1 MRLLIKKEMLRQL
14 LSIIGLI
21 TGFVIGGNIG
31 IIISL
36 ISLILLQMYG
46 KDSVWRILFLG
57 LLFQNAFQQTAN
69 GTSFYQ
75 IISYF
80 DELIELVCLLFVFV
94 DLKRK
99 MLLSVPGEKTILIG
113 YLGYLLIEILSTIN
127 YGGTAA
133 TLALMDAFV
142 SAKFIVFTIAGMRLA
157 DKYKET
163 LEDKI
168 VSMNKT
174 CEAVAIV
181 LFVIMV
187 HDLLLSPFFERQDF
201 RIFTYSIKL
210 CFQHPTYLAAACM
223 MCIVTMILGMR
234 YGLNNLRYIILLSV
248 VTIFTFRNKA
258 IAGIF
263 VVLIIYF
270 VYVRKKLPIRKAILI
285 VAFFVVGYIGS
296 ESFNM
301 YFTAGNHIPIRLKL
315 ISDGIN
321 IAKEYFPLGAGLATF
336 GTTVAFDSKSSF
348 YRNLGYLSGYYE
360 GQAVGDTFWAGIF
373 AEAGIFGALMFIV
386 VVGTMLYQSFKRI
399 KVKKYNGWC
408 MISIIAYAIIASTA
422 ESAFF
427 NPAVAMIFIIYGIAT
442 VC

>member
-14 LSIIGLI
+14 LSITGLI

-46 KDSVWRILFLG
+46 KDSAWRILFLG

-99 MLLSVPGEKTILIG
+99 MLLSVSGEKTILVG
-113 YLGYLLIEILSTIN
+113 YIGYLLIEILSTIN

-168 VSMNKT
+168 LSMNKT

-181 LFVIMV
+181 LFVIMA
-187 HDLLLSPFFERQDF
+187 HDLLFSPFFERQDF

-234 YGLNNLRYIILLSV
+234 YGLNNLRYIVLLSV

-258 IAGIF
+258 IAGVF
-263 VVLIIYF
+263 VVLTIYF
-270 VYVRKKLPIRKAILI
+270 VYVRKKLPIRKVILI
-285 VAFFVVGYIGS
+285 VAFFVVAYIGS

-301 YFTAGNHIPIRLKL
+301 YFTAGKHIPIRLKL

-336 GTTVAFDSKSSF
+336 GTTVAFESKSSF

-386 VVGTMLYQSFKRI
+386 VVVTMLYQSFKRI
-399 KVKKYNGWC
+399 KEEKYNGWC
-408 MISIIAYAIIASTA
+408 MISIITYAIIASTA

-427 NPAVAMIFIIYGIAT
+427 NPAVAMMFIIYGIAT
-442 VC
+442 AC